1 MPIFFCSR
9 IKARHW
15 RISSTLCSYSTKVT
29 GKAQKAIL
37 SHHTY
42 KKGTSARKVF
52 DKAHLYMKN
61 RTATYRKN
69 DWIGGSLGT
78 GNMLQMQT
86 EIGRCFLK

>member
-42 KKGTSARKVF
+42 KKGTSARMVF

-61 RTATYRKN
+61 GTAT
-69 DWIGGSLGT
+69 
-78 GNMLQMQT
+78 
-86 EIGRCFLK
+86 